1 MTPADPRPCRGCG
14 SAIVAMSHREHAD
27 GAPAARPEGPGRHL
41 PGAGALLI
49 AGIALAWSAWQLWI
63 ASPLP
68 FALGW
73 GIFTDLPAR
82 GIHLGFGL
90 LLAFLMFPREWE
102 TRSLARS
109 LVPLVLG
116 LLALG
121 TCLYVWL
128 GYEGIVLRNG
138 ILLEVGLLGV
148 RVPVEFLLGAAGM
161 LLLLEGTRR
170 SVGLPLVVVCVVFL
184 LFSLFGQSMPEV
196 ISHKGVSVE
205 RLVGY
210 QWLSSEA
217 VFGIPI
223 DVSVS
228 YVFLFVLFGA
238 FMDRAG
244 AGRFFL
250 DLSFGLVGRYRGGP
264 AKAAIM
270 ASGMTGMVSGS
281 SIANTV
287 TTGAFTIP
295 LMKRMGFPAEKAGAI
310 EVAASTNGQLMPPIM
325 GASAFI
331 IAEFIGISYYDVI
344 VHAAI
349 PAFLSY
355 GALFYISHLEACKLG
370 LKGMPA
376 GETPDV
382 RATLRNGWRFL
393 LPIGILVYLLL
404 VERWSPGSA
413 VFYSILLMAALILV
427 NAVHGSHARGQ
438 GAGAGIA
445 HGLRELA
452 AAMIAGARSMAGVT
466 AAVGAAGVIVGVV
479 SSTGLNNAL
488 LGVVEAVS
496 QGNFYALLALVALVC
511 LILGMG
517 LPTTANYIVVA
528 SLMAGVLV
536 ELSAA
541 SGLVVPLIA
550 VHLFVLY
557 FGLMADSTPPVCLAA
572 YAASAISGADP
583 MRTGVQSFLY
593 DIRTSVLPLVFVF
606 NPALLLIDVEG
617 FLHGALVVAA
627 SAAGLLAFCCV
638 TQGWMLARVGA
649 AERVALLAAVFC
661 LFWPQAV
668 MNRFFPAYEVLEA
681 PLVLDERSAAVA
693 AERTVRLHVTRL
705 TAYGER
711 YKLFAFPPSTDTP
724 PRPVTHRTGV
734 ALAPIAGDVLEV
746 VDVQFMGPGEKAG
759 LAFGDLV
766 TSVDVERT
774 GRPASEWAYLAGLL
788 IIAMVLT
795 FQRRRSITA
804 P

>member
-1 MTPADPRPCRGCG
+1 MSQQGAAAPPA
-14 SAIVAMSHREHAD
+14 
-27 GAPAARPEGPGRHL
+27 GRHEAAGKDL
-41 PGAGALLI
+41 SGAGAPWI
-49 AGIALAWSAWQLWI
+49 AGVALAWSAWQLWI

-68 FALGW
+68 FALGQ

-90 LLAFLMFPREWE
+90 LLGFLMFPRKWE
-102 TRSLARS
+102 TRSRARA
-109 LVPLVLG
+109 LIPAGLG
-116 LLALG
+116 LLALA

-138 ILLEVGLLGV
+138 ILLEIDRFGLT
-148 RVPVEFLLGAAGM
+148 VPVEFLLGAAGI

-170 SVGLPLVVVCVVFL
+170 SVGLPLVVVCAAFL

-196 ISHKGVSVE
+196 ISHKGVSLE

-295 LMKRMGFPAEKAGAI
+295 LMKRMGFPAAKAGAI

-344 VHAAI
+344 VHAAV

-370 LKGMPA
+370 LVGMPA
-376 GETPDV
+376 GETPEV
-382 RATLRNGWRFL
+382 KATLRRGWHFL
-393 LPIGILVYLLL
+393 VPICVLVYLLL

-413 VFYSILLMAALILV
+413 VFYSILLMAVLIV
-427 NAVHGSHARGQ
+427 ANAVRGSRARGQ
-438 GAGAGIA
+438 GAGAGVA
-445 HGLRELA
+445 RGLRELA
-452 AAMIAGARSMAGVT
+452 AAMIAGAKSMAGVT
-466 AAVGAAGVIVGVV
+466 AAVGAAGIIVGVV
-479 SSTGLNNAL
+479 SSTGLNNAM

-496 QGNFYALLALVALVC
+496 QGNFYVLLALVALVC

-536 ELSAA
+536 ELSGAA
-541 SGLVVPLIA
+541 GLVVPLIA

-583 MRTGVQSFLY
+583 MRTGAQSFLY

-606 NPALLLIDVEG
+606 NPALLLIDVASV
-617 FLHGALVVAA
+617 LHGVLVVAA
-627 SAAGLLAFCCV
+627 TTTGLLAFCCV
-638 TQGWMLARVGA
+638 TQGWMLVRLGA
-649 AERVALLAAVFC
+649 AERALLLVAVFC
-661 LFWPQAV
+661 LFWPQAL
-668 MNRFFPAYEVLEA
+668 MDRFFPSYEALETS
-681 PLVLDERSAAVA
+681 LILDERSAAVTSG
-693 AERTVRLHVTRL
+693 RVVRLHVTRL
-705 TAYGER
+705 TEYGER
-711 YKLFAFPPSTDTP
+711 YKLFVFPPPADNTAP
-724 PRPVTHRTGV
+724 PSVNHRAGV
-734 ALAPIAGDVLEV
+734 ALEPAEDGDLEV
-746 VDVQFMGPGEKAG
+746 ADLEFMGAGEKAG
-759 LAFGDLV
+759 LMFGDLV
-766 TSVDVERT
+766 TAVDVERRD
-774 GRPASEWAYLAGLL
+774 RPASEWAYLAGLL
-788 IIAMVLT
+788 IIALVLAL
-795 FQRRRSITA
+795 QRRRAATTG
-804 P
+804 